1 MRSQYNHDIIPLK
14 AMINHIMEE
23 YFCFVNEFPRVPSF
37 CLHDIGSVTVY
48 QIDNSRPFRI
58 VVSI

>member
-1 MRSQYNHDIIPLK
+1 
-14 AMINHIMEE
+14 MINHIMEE

-48 QIDNSRPFRI
+48 QLDNARPFRI